1 MKEARGVFV
10 VHGNT
15 PVIYICVLE
24 EKKLGFGIT
33 ATDQAAG
40 WGGDKIIRLV
50 FFIDSRQRKDKTGR
64 SSGCVNWVDRR

>member
-1 MKEARGVFV
+1 MKEALGIFV

-24 EKKLGFGIT
+24 EKKLEFGTT

-40 WGGDKIIRLV
+40 GTKLFVW
-50 FFIDSRQRKDKTGR
+50 FF
-64 SSGCVNWVDRR
+64 